1 MFPHRVWAPK
11 YGFSFCPCSFIYV
24 PPRSRS
30 NPQSVELVTPV
41 IKKIMSPA
49 FRMRYNIAVGSR
61 SDTLRDLDLFG
72 LGEDHVNAVFSSEMY
87 HRGTV
92 EAWLRQLM
100 MRSDAIGGDAI
111 REHRTAGNQVFAT
124 LSMACDNLSVPPR

>member
-1 MFPHRVWAPK
+1 M
-11 YGFSFCPCSFIYV
+11 YGFSFCPCSFIYM
-24 PPRSRS
+24 PPWPRL
-30 NPQSVELVTPV
+30 NPQRVELVAPV

-49 FRMRYNIAVGSR
+49 FRMRYNIAAGSR
-61 SDTLRDLDLFG
+61 SDTLRDLHPFG

-100 MRSDAIGGDAI
+100 LKSNATGVDAVW
-111 REHRTAGNQVFAT
+111 ELRTAGNQVFAT
-124 LSMACDNLSVPPR
+124 LPSGGDNFSVPPR